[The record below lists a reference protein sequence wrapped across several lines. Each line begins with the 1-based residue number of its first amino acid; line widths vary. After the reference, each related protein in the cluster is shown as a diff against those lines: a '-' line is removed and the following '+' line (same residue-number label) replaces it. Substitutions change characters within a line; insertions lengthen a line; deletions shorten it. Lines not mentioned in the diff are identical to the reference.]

1 MEAEIEK
8 KVVPF
13 DTGKVK
19 IGLHYVRDNRPAM
32 SVFEERLQ
40 DALLGKTVNGLP
52 RWFDT
57 HPRLAPL
64 VVFGALVLLMT
75 IVSTI
80 ENL

>member
-19 IGLHYVRDNRPAM
+19 IGLHYAPDTRPTM

-40 DALLGKTVNGLP
+40 DALLGKASTGIPAWL
-52 RWFDT
+52 DA
-57 HPRLAPL
+57 HPRLAPFAIL
-64 VVFGALVLLMT
+64 GALVLLMAL
-75 IVSTI
+75 VGTI
-80 ENL
+80 EHF